1 MGACGT
7 KEECEINCKK
17 RATIREVRER
27 LEIIFDRMDQ
37 NNEGTVTYGQA
48 MKFLMLSKRDMHKC
62 EKDRT
67 QAVTRAVKKMFACAK
82 AQQCRD
88 HITEDEFI
96 AGYTNVLYPQN
107 LTLIQLET
115 QLRKLFGKVA
125 DMNAETFNQA
135 LNTHRVASI

>member
-7 KEECEINCKK
+7 KEECEKSCQK
-17 RATIREVRER
+17 RASIREIRER

-37 NNEGTVTYGQA
+37 NNHGTVTYGQA
-48 MKFLMLSKRDMHKC
+48 MKFLMLSKRDIHKC

-67 QAVTRAVKKMFACAK
+67 REVTRAVKKMFACAK

-96 AGYTNVLYPQN
+96 AGSLQY
-107 LTLIQLET
+107 LT
-115 QLRKLFGKVA
+115 
-125 DMNAETFNQA
+125 
-135 LNTHRVASI
+135 